1 LERCASRYHVK
12 SLTKAE
18 ACPTIQVLGRGM
30 HESPF
35 QMAGPGGFP
44 HFRLGLRLSSEAK
57 MTLVLIILIILILG
71 GGGWGYYGGGLS
83 GPFPGVIGLLL
94 IILLVWALMGGL
106 PR

>member
-1 LERCASRYHVK
+1 
-12 SLTKAE
+12 
-18 ACPTIQVLGRGM
+18 
-30 HESPF
+30 
-35 QMAGPGGFP
+35 
-44 HFRLGLRLSSEAK
+44 

-94 IILLVWALMGGL
+94 IFLLVWALMGGL